1 MIASAYRIFFGGV
14 GDENV
19 LKLIVVIVV
28 HLYKDTVH
36 AKLLQS
42 CPTL

>member
-1 MIASAYRIFFGGV
+1 MVHIGFWVG

-19 LKLIVVIVV
+19 LKLSVVIVV

-42 CPTL
+42 WPTL